1 MYAHLTSRRTSPG
14 AGANALVKPRHRLD
28 AVTGDEMIK
37 SLPCDWPLGQLI
49 LFKQQLKA
57 EIAEIEAISV
67 TVHRAWLERR
77 AH

>member
-28 AVTGDEMIK
+28 AEINDEMK
-37 SLPCDWPLGQLI
+37 QSLPCDWRLGQLKPS
-49 LFKQQLKA
+49 KQRLKA
-57 EIAEIEAISV
+57 ETAETEGIPM

-77 AH
+77 AQ